1 MGGSRLERLVPLAG
15 ALFGV
20 LMVVGVLA
28 AGEPLGTDASAEE
41 VIKHYDNGK
50 FFIGVITLGLGAVLF
65 MFFAASLRRHLAAT
79 GPEWLATTVFGGGI
93 VFTVGL
99 AGFASSQFALLD
111 AADQKALGAAQA
123 LNFVDNNNF
132 PPAVIGV
139 CVLLLATAWHVLSSG
154 SLPRWIGWVSLVLG
168 ILALAGPLGILA
180 FLLFAPWT
188 FIVAI
193 LLYRRCNAGVSPA
206 AAS

>member
-1 MGGSRLERLVPLAG
+1 MGGSRLERLAPLAG

-20 LMVVGVLA
+20 MMVVGVLVS
-28 AGEPLGTDASAEE
+28 GESPDTNASAEE
-41 VIKHYDNGK
+41 VIKHYDDGK
-50 FFIGVITLGLGAVLF
+50 FFVGIISLGLGAVLF
-65 MFFAASLRRHLAAT
+65 MIFAATLRRHLVASGA
-79 GPEWLATTVFGGGI
+79 EWLATLVFGGGV

-99 AGFASSQFALLD
+99 CTFASSQFALLD
-111 AADQKALGAAQA
+111 AADTKTVGAAQA
-123 LNFVDNNNF
+123 LNIIDNNNF
-132 PPAVIGV
+132 PPAVIGM

-154 SLPRWIGWVSLVLG
+154 SLPRWIGWVSLVIG

-193 LLYRRCNAGVSPA
+193 VLFRRGSGDVSPA
-206 AAS
+206 AA